1 MQVFSD
7 VIFEKR
13 KIWLYMT
20 HMIQVFWEFD
30 WGHPNVLIFIIL
42 IIKLLGIDGWVS
54 GLVVPRFS
62 VALSTDTATLY
73 HPRRPEFSTTLLWKP
88 H

>member
-1 MQVFSD
+1 MTVASGKILSSIKLENGMQVFSD

-30 WGHPNVLIFIIL
+30 
-42 IIKLLGIDGWVS
+42 
-54 GLVVPRFS
+54 
-62 VALSTDTATLY
+62 
-73 HPRRPEFSTTLLWKP
+73 
-88 H
+88 